1 MRSVKAKAPKGRL
14 LATHEEVRLLCEPGR
29 TLTDAELLALV
40 RWRAVQLAET
50 RLTTPILQ
58 AVTACLTERL
68 AKSRSLSGLLNLHAL
83 QFNYVSYSYF
93 EALTSLGPVAGE
105 RLRSAVRVTHAACL
119 RALGDAG
126 DAGALEA
133 ERRALDLLEA
143 CESREVT
150 IQTQLRTGAKK

>member
-14 LATHEEVRLLCEPGR
+14 LATHEEARLLCDPNR
-29 TLTDAELLALV
+29 KLTDAELLALV
-40 RWRAVQLAET
+40 RWRAVQLAEA
-50 RLTTPILQ
+50 RLTAPILK

-83 QFNYVSYSYF
+83 EFNYISYSYF

-126 DAGALEA
+126 ALQIEHA
-133 ERRALDLLEA
+133 AALDLLEA